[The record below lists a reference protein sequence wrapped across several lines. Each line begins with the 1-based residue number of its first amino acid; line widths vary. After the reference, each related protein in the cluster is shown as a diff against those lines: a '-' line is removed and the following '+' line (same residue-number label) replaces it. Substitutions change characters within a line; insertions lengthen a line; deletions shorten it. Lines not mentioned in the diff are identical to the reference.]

1 MVRAVV
7 DIGPM
12 KTGTTSLARYLLFAL
27 RQEVLPEDTLF
38 PVNELWFDSSRH
50 TVELAQLDPVN
61 VNSPEREVRRDNV
74 RRALDNVATVARD
87 RFGARAT
94 AVLVGETMGMHRD
107 PDWAYEEFTSRFDE
121 VTFVINARRQDAAI
135 SSIITQRI
143 KSSQDATWSLSL
155 DDHLES
161 APRTVDFFDYSRMLR
176 EWAPP
181 SDASRLEV
189 FPVFESDTDP
199 YRTIRNFLTVA
210 GLGEPARIA
219 QFEKAR
225 FNRSPDGPRM
235 QEMSKLKRKAA
246 KAGADSKRGQKYLE
260 RVTALRE
267 ESASDSTAKPW
278 RLPAHDR
285 LRVLETLSES
295 NSALI
300 ERGLTDVR
308 LAAEWQRWNETLLDT
323 IERTRAEAN
332 FQAPE
337 HSRQENPRSNQDG
350 T

>member
-1 MVRAVV
+1 MRAVV

-27 RQEVLPEDTLF
+27 RQEVLPKGVLF
-38 PVNELWFDSSRH
+38 PTQELWFDAVRH
-50 TVELAQLDPVN
+50 TVELAQLDPIN
-61 VNSPEREVRRDNV
+61 VISPEREAGRDNV

-87 RFGARAT
+87 RFGASAT
-94 AVLVGETMGMHRD
+94 VVFVGETIGMHRD
-107 PDWAYEEFTSRFDE
+107 SDWAYDEFTSRFEE

-143 KSSQDATWSLSL
+143 KSTQDATWSLSL

-161 APRTVDFFDYSRMLR
+161 APRTIDYFDYSRMLS

-181 SDASRLEV
+181 SDLVKLEI
-189 FPVFESDTDP
+189 FPVFESDADP

-210 GLGEPARIA
+210 ELGEPARIA

-235 QEMSKLKRKAA
+235 QEMSELKRKTA
-246 KAGADSKRGQKYLE
+246 KVGADSKRGQKYLE

-267 ESASDSTAKPW
+267 ESASDSVAKPW
-278 RLPAHDR
+278 RLPADDR

-295 NSALI
+295 NGALI
-300 ERGLTDVR
+300 QHGLTDAR
-308 LAAEWQRWNETLLDT
+308 LAGEWQLWSDALADT
-323 IERTRAEAN
+323 IVRTRAEAN
-332 FQAPE
+332 FQ
-337 HSRQENPRSNQDG
+337 PR
-350 T
+350 